1 MESKSHALI
10 AGVFSILLIML
21 AAALGLWLGKDG
33 ITQSPYTIVTGLK
46 VSGLN
51 VQASVRYKGLK
62 VGKVT
67 SIDFDTKNPG
77 LLILKLDIASGTP
90 VTQSTYATLGY
101 QGVTGIASVDL
112 DDDGSKPQVI
122 PRDANGNTLIP
133 LRPGLFQEIETRGM
147 VILAQTEEIT
157 KRLNLLLDKG
167 NRDSLSNTVNQI
179 GRTAAAWEA
188 MPAKL
193 DPLLTSLPK
202 VVDRAQESFDAFK
215 RFSDSA
221 KITSNNLNQVALG
234 LQGENGSFA
243 KLSRTV
249 DQLSFS
255 IQNETLVNLNGLA
268 QDARSTLHSINR
280 VAENLNERPQ
290 SILFGAK
297 PTAPGPGETGFVI
310 NARPSKDDLS
320 STRSD
325 K

>member
-10 AGVFSILLIML
+10 AGIFSLLLIAL
-21 AAALGLWLGKDG
+21 ATALGLWLGKDG
-33 ITQSPYTIVTGLK
+33 IVQSPYTIVTGLK

-77 LLILKLDIASGTP
+77 LLILQLDIASGTP

-112 DDDGSKPQVI
+112 DDDGSKPQSI
-122 PRDANGNTLIP
+122 RRDAKGKALIP
-133 LRPGLFQEIETRGM
+133 LRPGLFQELETRGM
-147 VILAQTEEIT
+147 AILAQTEEIT
-157 KRLNLLLDKG
+157 KRLNLLLDKE
-167 NRDSLSNTVNQI
+167 NRDSLFSTVKQI

-193 DPLLTSLPK
+193 DPILTSLPK
-202 VVDRAQESFDAFK
+202 VVDQAQESFAAFK
-215 RFSDSA
+215 LFSDSA
-221 KITSNNLNQVALG
+221 KVTSNNLNQVALG
-234 LQGENGSFA
+234 LQGENGSFN
-243 KLSRTV
+243 KLARTV

-255 IQNETLVNLNGLA
+255 IQNETLADINGLT
-268 QDARSTLHSINR
+268 QDARSTLRSINR

-290 SILFGAK
+290 SLLFGAK
-297 PTAPGPGETGFVI
+297 AAAPGPGEAGFTF
-310 NARPSKDDLS
+310 NARPANADIPPGSVQK
-320 STRSD
+320 
-325 K
+325 